1 MNNRILIAE
10 DDPTNMK
17 ILLLTLEDEDYQIES
32 ATNGKIAWEILEKSE
47 KPFNVIILDWMMPE
61 MSGIEVLSRI
71 KQDKRFQ
78 HIPVIMQTAKAQQT
92 DIAKGMKEGA
102 FQFITKPFEEDVL
115 ISIVK
120 SALGECEKT
129 SNV

>member
-17 ILLLTLEDEDYQIES
+17 ILKLTLEEGEYQIES
-32 ATNGKIAWEILEKSE
+32 AINGKTAWEILEKSE
-47 KPFNVIILDWMMPE
+47 EPFDVIILDWMMPE
-61 MSGIEVLSRI
+61 MDGMEMLVKI

-78 HIPVIMQTAKAQQT
+78 HIPVIIQTAKARQD
-92 DIAKGMKEGA
+92 DIAMGLEKGA
-102 FQFITKPFEEDVL
+102 FHFLTKPFEEEVF

-120 SALGECEKT
+120 LAIEENKNT
-129 SNV
+129 RR